1 MNSQG
6 SRILDLVSPLFEA
19 YRDKVSFAYLFGST
33 AEERMSPLS
42 DIDVAIFLESEERQ
56 SQFKLKMALHAE
68 LCRML
73 NRNDIDIL
81 VLNTVN
87 NIVLLEEIVRH
98 GRVIFDGNEDLRE
111 DFEQKVIHRA
121 IDFKLQ
127 RLATMGV

>member
-1 MNSQG
+1 
-6 SRILDLVSPLFEA
+6 
-19 YRDKVSFAYLFGST
+19 
-33 AEERMSPLS
+33 MSPLS
-42 DIDVAIFLESEERQ
+42 DIDVAIFLESEERR
-56 SQFKLKMALHAE
+56 SQFELKMALHAE